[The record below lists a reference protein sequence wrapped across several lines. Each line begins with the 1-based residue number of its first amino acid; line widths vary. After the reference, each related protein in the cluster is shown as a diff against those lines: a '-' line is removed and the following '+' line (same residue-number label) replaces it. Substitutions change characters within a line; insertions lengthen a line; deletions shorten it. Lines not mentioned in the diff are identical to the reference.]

1 MRDRKKIHFKKKN
14 SQVLGAVG
22 GGPMK
27 KRTIS
32 YEMKI
37 DGPRGPH
44 KSCRNH
50 QKKSCPQE
58 EWELFLQ
65 EKNTC
70 AVGRWPWIRHIG
82 LYRHIKSCKSCIY

>member
-32 YEMKI
+32 YDKTQ
-37 DGPRGPH
+37 
-44 KSCRNH
+44 S
-50 QKKSCPQE
+50 QKVPNRQKM
-58 EWELFLQ
+58 
-65 EKNTC
+65 
-70 AVGRWPWIRHIG
+70 GH
-82 LYRHIKSCKSCIY
+82 